1 MTVYLAFAFTYLYV
15 NKQFIEAVLLVP
27 PTLYVLIEYVTD
39 LLSFIDK
46 EY

>member
-1 MTVYLAFAFTYLYV
+1 MTVYLAFAFTYLCV
-15 NKQFIEAVLLVP
+15 NNQFTEAALLIP

-39 LLSFIDK
+39 LVSYIDK